1 MPELRQVDPKTLKAN
16 PQNPRKVQPP
26 KTQDDQLDASI
37 KAIGIIQ
44 PPIVREIDGKLVI
57 RAGDRRRAAAVRL
70 GLPTIDV
77 LIAETD
83 AAADTMIAA
92 AENLVRAS
100 MAPTDIWRAIERME
114 TADPRWNEQAI
125 ADALALPLR
134 VVRRFKTLAR
144 VHKGMLKVMEQGV
157 MPTEEQLRVIAAA
170 SEEEQA
176 EVWKRHK
183 PKKGEF
189 GGWAEV
195 ARALSKR
202 RMMKANALFDD
213 ALAAEFG
220 ITWVEDL
227 FAPADEDGRYTT
239 QVDEFLAA
247 QGEHLRRS
255 LPEGARILPMSSWG
269 QPDLPKGAYRCSSS
283 TEGAVEGHAIDE
295 RSGNIVTVHFMPPA
309 PPKPAAPKGA
319 EASTDED
326 TGTAPA
332 RSGRA
337 DVSQK
342 GVALIGQ
349 LRTAALQE
357 ALLDAPLDDAQLIAL
372 LVLAFAGDNVSV
384 QSTASDRTTRGG
396 LAARLTEGGVL
407 TSDVAMIR
415 DAARRMLASVLSLED
430 SITNSG
436 RLAVI
441 AGETASAERR
451 LPSMATEE
459 FLSTLS
465 KPHLERLAAE
475 VDVLPRPTGK
485 ATRAAMVTQLSDQRW
500 LHPAARFV
508 LSDSDLDA
516 LADQLRW
523 SRHDVL
529 PDVRAPAGPASGS
542 ADGDPAAAS
551 SDAAPSEEGGF
562 PPESAG
568 FRIAAE

>member
-1 MPELRQVDPKTLKAN
+1 
-16 PQNPRKVQPP
+16 
-26 KTQDDQLDASI
+26 
-37 KAIGIIQ
+37 
-44 PPIVREIDGKLVI
+44 
-57 RAGDRRRAAAVRL
+57 
-70 GLPTIDV
+70 
-77 LIAETD
+77 
-83 AAADTMIAA
+83 MIAA

-176 EVWKRHK
+176 EVWKRHR
-183 PKKGEF
+183 PKKGSEF
-189 GGWAEV
+189 SGWAEV

-213 ALAAEFG
+213 VLAAEFG
-220 ITWVEDL
+220 ITWEEDL

-239 QVDEFLAA
+239 QVEEFLAA

-269 QPDLPKGAYRCSSS
+269 QPDLPKGAYRCSA
-283 TEGAVEGHAIDE
+283 TMEGAVEGRAIDE
-295 RSGNIVTVHFMPPA
+295 RSGSVVTVHFMPPA
-309 PPKPAAPKGA
+309 PPKAAAPKGT
-319 EASTDED
+319 EASTDD
-326 TGTAPA
+326 DAGPAPA
-332 RSGRA
+332 RPGRA

-349 LRTAALQE
+349 LRTAALQQ

-372 LVLAFAGDNVSV
+372 LVLAFAGNNVLV
-384 QSTASDRTTRGG
+384 QSTASDRTARAG
-396 LAARLTEGGVL
+396 LAAALAEGGVL
-407 TSDVAMIR
+407 TADAAMIR

-430 SITNSG
+430 NVTNSG

-441 AGETASAERR
+441 TGATVGADRR

-459 FLSTLS
+459 FLATLS
-465 KPHLERLAAE
+465 KAHLERLATE
-475 VDVLPRPTGK
+475 VNVLPRPTGK
-485 ATRAAMVTQLSDQRW
+485 ATRAAMVTQLSDQVW
-500 LHPAARFV
+500 LHPTARFV

-516 LADQLRW
+516 LADQVRW
-523 SRHDVL
+523 SRRDVL
-529 PDVRAPAGPASGS
+529 PDVRSPADPGTG
-542 ADGDPAAAS
+542 ADGGDPAAAAGEGEP
-551 SDAAPSEEGGF
+551 SDHPGF
-562 PPESAG
+562 PEESAG